1 MIKGLEKFKERF
13 SGLEDQYVLIGGT
26 ATYLVL
32 TEAGLEP
39 RATKDLDIVLCLEA
53 LDAAFGK
60 AFWEFVKEG
69 GYEHLQHSTGKQVFY
84 RFSKPRDDTFPAM
97 LELFS
102 RAPDGIEPPEGIHL
116 VPIAVDED
124 VYSLS
129 AILLDTDY
137 YGFLHANKD
146 RMEGLS
152 IVNAGGLIPLK
163 AKAWLDLTER
173 KNKGERVDSRDITK
187 HRSDILRL
195 SQLLTSET
203 RIVLPES
210 IKADMKQF
218 LEDLAATT
226 GLNLTDYGLGKAI
239 KLENIVT
246 MLRDIYQAT

>member
-13 SGLEDQYVLIGGT
+13 AGLEDQYVLIGGT

-32 TEAGLEP
+32 TDAGLKP

-60 AFWEFVKEG
+60 AFWEFVKDG
-69 GYEHLQHSTGKQVFY
+69 GYENLQHSTGKQVFY

-102 RAPDGIEPPEGIHL
+102 RAPDHMAPPEGIRL
-116 VPIAVDED
+116 VPISIDED

-146 RMEGLS
+146 RLEGLS

-195 SQLLTSET
+195 SQLLTTET
-203 RIVLPES
+203 KITLPES
-210 IKADMKQF
+210 VKADMKQF
-218 LEDLAATT
+218 LDDLAGTS
-226 GLNLTDYGLGKAI
+226 GLNLTDYDLGKTVT
-239 KLENIVT
+239 LENIVT
-246 MLRDIYQAT
+246 MLRGIYQLT

>member
-13 SGLEDQYVLIGGT
+13 AGLEDQYVLIGGT

-32 TEAGLEP
+32 TEAGLQP

-60 AFWEFVKEG
+60 AFWQFVKEG
-69 GYEHLQHSTGKQVFY
+69 GYENLQHSTGKQVFY
-84 RFSKPRDDTFPAM
+84 RFSKPSDDTFPAM

-102 RAPDGIEPPEGIHL
+102 RAPDGMEPPEGIRL
-116 VPIAVDED
+116 VPIAVDDD

-146 RMEGLS
+146 RLEGLS

-173 KNKGERVDSRDITK
+173 KSKGERVDSKDITK
-187 HRSDILRL
+187 HRNDILRL
-195 SQLLTSET
+195 YQLLTPET
-203 RIVLPES
+203 KIVLPES

-218 LEDLAATT
+218 LDDLAGTS
-226 GLNLTDYGLGKAI
+226 GLNLTDYGLSKAI

-246 MLRDIYQAT
+246 TLRDIYQVT

>member
-13 SGLEDQYVLIGGT
+13 AGLEDQYVLIGGT

-32 TEAGLEP
+32 TEAGLQP

-60 AFWEFVKEG
+60 AFWQFVKEG
-69 GYEHLQHSTGKQVFY
+69 GYENLQHSTGKQVFY

-102 RAPDGIEPPEGIHL
+102 RAPDGMEPPEGIRL

-129 AILLDTDY
+129 AILLDSDY
-137 YGFLHANKD
+137 YDFLHANKD
-146 RMEGLS
+146 MLEGLS

-163 AKAWLDLTER
+163 AKAWIDLTER
-173 KNKGERVDSRDITK
+173 KSKGESIDTKNIIK
-187 HRSDILRL
+187 HRGDILRL
-195 SQLLTSET
+195 SQLLIPET
-203 RIVLPES
+203 QITLPES

-218 LEDLAATT
+218 LDTLAGTP
-226 GLNLTDYGLGKAI
+226 GLSLTDYGLGKTAT
-239 KLENIVT
+239 LDNIIT
-246 MLRDIYQAT
+246 MLRNVYQVT